1 MSLQNITLISGST
14 PVIIIGVGLGALLL
28 SFRWKDGVW
37 KQQLLYGLPI
47 AAAGVGLVALLVD
60 GLALIPY
67 QFPNSYYL
75 WVGLVFLALVVAII
89 GWTRFRNWRRVVS
102 VVALLFTA
110 MMAGTLI
117 NEHYQ
122 YYPTLGSLFGVD
134 AQNQVSVQ
142 ALEAERKRLEK
153 ENNGALP
160 THGFTIEVPIPGK
173 VSGFKAPDAFIWLP
187 PIWVADSKIK
197 LPVIELLNGTPGAP
211 SDWTRASFADV
222 TAREFAEAHKGVA
235 PIIVMPD
242 PNTSVDSDTE
252 CVNSPRGNAETYLTV
267 DVPKFMRSHYG
278 AQTKKGSIAIAGLSE
293 GGMCSMMLALRHP
306 DIYTAFGDY
315 SGLTGPT
322 VEEGIAPVPTIK
334 QLFNGSAAD
343 YQAHN
348 PVSLLKTG
356 SPAFKNLGGWFEV
369 GTADSAPLAAQRKL
383 VPLSIAAG
391 IDTCY
396 VEVPGAG
403 HDFDLWAKAFKNSL
417 PWLSARLNL
426 TPPPASN
433 APATCHS

>member
-1 MSLQNITLISGST
+1 VSVENITLVSGST
-14 PVIIIGVGLGALLL
+14 PVIIIALGLGATAL
-28 SFRWKDGVW
+28 SFRWKGGVW
-37 KQQLLYGLPI
+37 KQQLLYGVPI

-75 WVGLVFLALVVAII
+75 WVGLVFLALVVGII

-102 VVALLFTA
+102 VLSLLLSAL
-110 MMAGTLI
+110 MAGTLI

-122 YYPTLGSLFGVD
+122 YYPTLGSLFGVN

-153 ENNGALP
+153 ANNGALP
-160 THGFTIEVPIPGK
+160 THGFTISVPIPGK
-173 VSGFKAPDAFIWLP
+173 VSGFKAPNAYIWLP

-211 SDWTRASFADV
+211 SDWTRAAFADV
-222 TAREFAEAHKGVA
+222 TAREYANAHKGVA

-242 PNTSVDSDTE
+242 PNTGVDSDTE
-252 CVNSPRGNAETYLTV
+252 CVNSSRGNAETYLTV
-267 DVPKFMRSHYG
+267 DVPNFIRSHYG
-278 AQTKKGSIAIAGLSE
+278 AQTKKNSIAIAGLSE
-293 GGMCSMMLALRHP
+293 GGMCSLMLALRHP

-322 VEEGIAPVPTIK
+322 VEDAIAPAPTIA
-334 QLFNGSAAD
+334 QLFNGSEAA

-348 PVSLLKTG
+348 PVSILKTG
-356 SPAFKNLGGWFEV
+356 SDAIKKLGGWFEV
-369 GTADSAPLAAQRKL
+369 GTADDAPLAAQRQL
-383 VPLSIAAG
+383 VPLSVGAG
-391 IDTCY
+391 IDTCSA
-396 VEVPGAG
+396 EIPGEG

-417 PWLSARLNL
+417 PWLSARLGL
-426 TPPPASN
+426 TPPPDSV

>member
-1 MSLQNITLISGST
+1 VSVENITLVSGST
-14 PVIIIGVGLGALLL
+14 PVIIVALGLGATAL

-37 KQQLLYGLPI
+37 KQQLLYGIPI

-75 WVGLVFLALVVAII
+75 WVGLVFLALVVGII

-102 VVALLFTA
+102 VLSLVLSAL
-110 MMAGTLI
+110 MAGALI

-122 YYPTLGSLFGVD
+122 YYPTLGSLFGVN

-153 ENNGALP
+153 ANNGSLP
-160 THGFTIEVPIPGK
+160 THGFTISVPIPGK
-173 VSGFKAPDAFIWLP
+173 VSGFHAPDAYIWLP

-222 TAREFAEAHKGVA
+222 TAREFANAHKGIA

-252 CVNSPRGNAETYLTV
+252 CVNSSRGNAETYLTV
-267 DVPKFMRSHYG
+267 DVPEFMRSHYG

-293 GGMCSMMLALRHP
+293 GGMCSLMLSLRHP
-306 DIYTAFGDY
+306 DIYAAFGDF

-322 VEEGIAPVPTIK
+322 VEEGIAPQPTIA
-334 QLFNGSAAD
+334 QLFNGSAAA

-348 PVSLLKTG
+348 PVSILKTG
-356 SPAFKNLGGWFEV
+356 SDEIKKLAGWFEV
-369 GTADSAPLAAQRKL
+369 GTADKAPLAAQRTL
-383 VPLSIAAG
+383 VPLSINAG
-391 IDTCY
+391 ITTCSA
-396 VEVPGAG
+396 EIPGAG
-403 HDFDLWAKAFKNSL
+403 HDFSLWAKAFKDSL
-417 PWLSARLNL
+417 PWLSSHLGL
-426 TPPPASN
+426 TPPPASV
-433 APATCHS
+433 APATCHN